1 MQKAVAPTPAIA
13 PTPKL
18 LTETQAAEAMWTY
31 YKANRMN
38 IHTDCKQFRDVILFE
53 LMQGATPEKVFER
66 FALYPEPEVQVQV
79 QPVRRA
85 RAAR

>member
-1 MQKAVAPTPAIA
+1 MRKAAAPAPA
-13 PTPKL
+13 PETKL
-18 LTETQAAEAMWTY
+18 LTETQAAEAMWAY

-66 FALYPEPEVQVQV
+66 FALFPEPELPMQV
-79 QPVRRA
+79 QPARRA
-85 RAAR
+85 SAVR

>member
-1 MQKAVAPTPAIA
+1 MQKAAATAPAPA
-13 PTPKL
+13 PKL
-18 LTETQAAEAMWTY
+18 LTETQAAEAMWAY

-38 IHTDCKQFRDVILFE
+38 IHTDCKQFRDRILFE

-66 FALYPEPEVQVQV
+66 FALYPAPEVQVQV
-79 QPVRRA
+79 QPARRA